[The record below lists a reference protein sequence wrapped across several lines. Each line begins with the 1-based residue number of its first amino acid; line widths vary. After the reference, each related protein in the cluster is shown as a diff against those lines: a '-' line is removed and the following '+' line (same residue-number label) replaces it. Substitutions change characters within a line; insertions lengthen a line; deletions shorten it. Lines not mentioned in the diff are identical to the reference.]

1 MMQELNKLEL
11 SILERL
17 GEKFP
22 FIMQHIPFLKV
33 DSRENTGV
41 GMYINL
47 IYNYTSNNELIFGD
61 QNSAIST
68 NETIEIAGLKYG
80 LGYEVDISEGR
91 IKFIE
96 FVTYGEE
103 WDGIVPNKF
112 AFSR

>member
-1 MMQELNKLEL
+1 MTEELNKLEL

-17 GEKFP
+17 AVKYP
-22 FIMQHIPFLKV
+22 FIKEHIPFLKV

-41 GMYINL
+41 GMYVNL
-47 IYNYTSNNELIFGD
+47 IYNNPSNKNLNVGE

-80 LGYEVDISEGR
+80 LGYEVDITEGK

-96 FVTYGEE
+96 LVTYGEE
-103 WDGIVPNKF
+103 WDGIVPNNF
-112 AFSR
+112 TFTR